1 MDVREAVHEF
11 LHAKHTYLELF
22 LLILT
27 TMHPYCPLTR
37 VRSNQHILWNKADVP
52 GRGFYFFEIKKGFR
66 MSVATLVLAAALNPG
81 GLIAWIIIGLL
92 AGWLAGVIMPGRGFG
107 FLGDLIVGLVGAFIG
122 GLIVN
127 LLVPDATF
135 GFWGSLLVALVGA
148 CILVGILHAIGRG
161 RTTPNRNAPL

>member
-1 MDVREAVHEF
+1 
-11 LHAKHTYLELF
+11 
-22 LLILT
+22 
-27 TMHPYCPLTR
+27 
-37 VRSNQHILWNKADVP
+37 
-52 GRGFYFFEIKKGFR
+52 

-81 GLIAWIIIGLL
+81 GLIAWIVIGLL

-135 GFWGSLLVALVGA
+135 GFWGSLLVALIGA

-161 RTTPNRNAPL
+161 RTAPNRNAPL